1 MIIKAVIPAAGYGT
15 RFLPV
20 TKSVPKELLPILD
33 TPVIHLVMA
42 EAQEA
47 GLKQIAI
54 VISPGKE
61 ILKRYFAPNRT
72 LLKAAKRKH
81 DTAPLKKLQTIDRL
95 PRPRFLTQKVPRG
108 LGDALLCASRFVGN
122 RPVAMLLG
130 DTAIRATPPCIAQLI
145 KIYHQRRKS
154 VLAVEEVPA
163 AQVDKYGIVTGRKIA
178 KDLYRVEEIVEK
190 PSPALAPSRLAIASR
205 YVLTPAIFRHLRAL
219 QDRVEGEL
227 LMISALQQ
235 LANNEGLLAYR
246 FQGTRYDIGN
256 PMGLIKANLD
266 VASQN
271 ASLRKQLLAYLE
283 NERLL

>member
-61 ILKRYFAPNRT
+61 ILKRYFAPNRA
-72 LLKAAKRKH
+72 LLQAAKRKH
-81 DTAPLKKLQTIDRL
+81 DTVPLEKLQSVDRL
-95 PRPRFLTQKVPRG
+95 PRPRFLTQQVPRG

-130 DTAIRATPPCIAQLI
+130 DTAIRATPACIAQLI
-145 KIYHQRRKS
+145 EIYHQRRKS
-154 VLAVEEVPA
+154 VLAVEKVPVAEVNN
-163 AQVDKYGIVTGRKIA
+163 YGIVAGRKIA

-205 YVLTPAIFRHLRAL
+205 YVLTPAIFSHLRAL

-227 LMISALQQ
+227 LMVSALQR

-246 FQGTRYDIGN
+246 FHGTRYDIGN
-256 PMGLIKANLD
+256 PLGLIKANLD
-266 VASQN
+266 VASQS
-271 ASLRKQLLAYLE
+271 ASLHKQLLAYLK
-283 NERLL
+283 NKRLL